1 VDVGRGFGGRYAKI
15 EIRDLTKKYKNH
27 GALRN
32 LSLSVPD
39 GSAFLVVGANGAGK
53 TTMIK
58 ILMNLLEATSG
69 TAEILGVDSRKLSP
83 QQLAQIGYVS
93 ENQELPGKLRVA
105 EYLAYLRPFYPTWDA
120 QMEAETLRQFR
131 LPGDRKINELSHG
144 MRVKLA
150 LTCALSYRPRLLV
163 LDEPF
168 SGLDP
173 LVRDEFMEGLAGYA
187 HEMTI
192 LMSSHELG
200 EAEAFGTDVAF
211 IDEGRLLFQESMELL
226 TARMQEIKVTLDRPA
241 SVRLPAPADWVDVRE
256 SGNVLTFVHTQFVE
270 NDLQAQLQTRIDG
283 VQRIEVSPMPLRTI
297 FTSLS
302 RATRKQQEGER

>member
-1 VDVGRGFGGRYAKI
+1 MI
-15 EIRDLTKKYKNH
+15 EIRDLTKKYKHH

-32 LSLSVPD
+32 LSLSVPQ

-93 ENQELPGKLRVA
+93 ENQELPGNLRVA

-241 SVRLPAPADWVDVRE
+241 SVRLPAPADSVDVRE

-302 RATRKQQEGER
+302 RATRKQQEGGR